1 MGVSDNLVHPHFSRI
16 NQPTKIKLS
25 LTLKPRGHADKN
37 CCSGSHCSH
46 YKLVKIFQP
55 TLQCNDCQ
63 QLDSAI
69 VDVPLQALG
78 LDEGFYGM
86 LNNPQKKKN
95 DPLSAKIGRV
105 DCLFRT
111 TKKLHNK
118 RTLTN
123 KG

>member
-1 MGVSDNLVHPHFSRI
+1 M
-16 NQPTKIKLS
+16 QT
-25 LTLKPRGHADKN
+25 KN

-78 LDEGFYGM
+78 LDEGIYGM
-86 LNNPQKKKN
+86 LNSPQKKKK
-95 DPLSAKIGRV
+95 SHRV
-105 DCLFRT
+105 QRSGMLTASLELQFQ
-111 TKKLHNK
+111 KLHNK
-118 RTLTN
+118 RTLT
-123 KG
+123 KQC

>member
-78 LDEGFYGM
+78 LDEGIYGM
-86 LNNPQKKKN
+86 LNSPQKKKN
-95 DPLSAKIGRV
+95 VPSSAKIGHV

-111 TKKLHNK
+111 AVPKTS
-118 RTLTN
+118 
-123 KG
+123 